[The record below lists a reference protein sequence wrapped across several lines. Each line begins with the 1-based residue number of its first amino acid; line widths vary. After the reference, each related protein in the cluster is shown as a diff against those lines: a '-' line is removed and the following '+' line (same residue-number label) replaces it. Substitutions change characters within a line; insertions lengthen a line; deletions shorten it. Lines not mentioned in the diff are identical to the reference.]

1 VQTTVESVRLGLLS
15 DHSHVRGVKVANP
28 SGYTDPLFLDLGEA
42 SLTARLGELT
52 AEKATIRNITIRQLT
67 LTLEQDA
74 QGKLN
79 AQRISDNL
87 PNTDAPAKSDPKPA
101 GPSRDIVVKEL
112 RIEKVKVR
120 LRNLVGGRQGLV
132 DADLPD
138 IVLKDVHS
146 DGSVDVLAS
155 EVSGVVISSVL
166 QATVSAN
173 IEGLSGA
180 VSDGIRDTLKDMVG
194 DLPADLR
201 GPVESIRGGV
211 GEALDKAG
219 ENIQKGVGDALK
231 GIFGD
236 KPASK

>member
-1 VQTTVESVRLGLLS
+1 
-15 DHSHVRGVKVANP
+15 VANP

-52 AEKATIRNITIRQLT
+52 AERATIRNITIRQLT

-101 GPSRDIVVKEL
+101 GPSRDIVVQEL

-146 DGSVDVLAS
+146 DGTVDVLAS
-155 EVSGVVISSVL
+155 EISGVVISSVL
-166 QATVSAN
+166 QATLQAN

-180 VSDGIRDTLKDMVG
+180 VADGVRDTLKDMVS
-194 DLPADLR
+194 DLPTDLQ

-219 ENIQKGVGDALK
+219 QSIEKGVGSALQ
-231 GIFGD
+231 GLFGD